1 MQAGWGESVSLYTMG
16 GIRNVN
22 KASKDHKICKCV
34 LNACLPS
41 FCFLARGRGEPGENL
56 LISVSQLE
64 EIKTERNGNFLLN
77 IFRDPN

>member
-1 MQAGWGESVSLYTMG
+1 MLAFLPFALFPGEGESME
-16 GIRNVN
+16 
-22 KASKDHKICKCV
+22 K
-34 LNACLPS
+34 
-41 FCFLARGRGEPGENL
+41 NL